1 METPAERRA
10 NNSHGLLEYF
20 IPNKSPIVAPV
31 LTRGYLSR
39 KMGSQGYNK
48 ERILANITQNN
59 TLRQI

>member
-10 NNSHGLLEYF
+10 NNSHGLLGYF

-39 KMGSQGYNK
+39 RMGSQGYNK
-48 ERILANITQNN
+48 DRSLAHT
-59 TLRQI
+59 T